1 MFPMQATKEE
11 TKGITKRLA
20 EMEAATPSTKRVSRV
35 LKYTGVEEN
44 FTERGGKTLMMSIS
58 GFD

>member
-1 MFPMQATKEE
+1 MFLIQAAKEE

-44 FTERGGKTLMMSIS
+44 CAL
-58 GFD
+58 

>member
-1 MFPMQATKEE
+1 MFPTQAAKEE

-35 LKYTGVEEN
+35 LKHKGVEEN
-44 FTERGGKTLMMSIS
+44 CAL
-58 GFD
+58 